1 MPVKKVC
8 VITGGT
14 SGIGLCTAQ
23 AMLEKGYTVYEL
35 SRRAEGAP
43 GMKHIMADVTKEE
56 TLAAAV
62 QEILKQEDHI
72 DVLINNAGFGIS
84 GAVEFTKTEDA
95 QHQLDVNFFG
105 MVRMNRQ
112 VLPVMRRQCHGRI
125 VNLSSVAGAIPIPFQ
140 TYYSASKAAIN
151 SYTMA
156 LANEVKPFGI
166 QVCCVQPGDIRTGFT
181 AAREKNPEGDDVYG
195 GRIARSVAGMERAR
209 RGQKERPAHQ
219 YHRPAIQILLLP
231 RQNPPGQNAELAG
244 RTDLRKIKT
253 KYIKKRFG
261 TRKMPEAFLI
271 LQKSPAGGPAGE
283 KLQKL
288 ITPRCSSKI
297 FRPIRIRM
305 MPPASSAFA
314 L

>member
-1 MPVKKVC
+1 MTPVKKVC

-43 GMKHIMADVTKEE
+43 GMNHIAADVTKEE

-62 QEILKQEDHI
+62 QEILKREDHI

-95 QHQLDVNFFG
+95 QH
-105 MVRMNRQ
+105 RQ
-112 VLPVMRRQCHGRI
+112 VLPAMRRQCYGRI

-181 AAREKNPEGDDVYG
+181 AAREKNPEGDDIYG
-195 GRIARSVAGMERAR
+195 GRIARSVAGMERDEQNGMAPEKA
-209 RGQKERPAHQ
+209 GAFIAHV
-219 YHRPAIQILLLP
+219 A
-231 RQNPPGQNAELAG
+231 
-244 RTDLRKIKT
+244 
-253 KYIKKRFG
+253 
-261 TRKMPEAFLI
+261 TRKGIQPVNTIGLQYKFFCFLVKI
-271 LQKSPAGGPAGE
+271 LPAKTLNWLVG
-283 KLQKL
+283 L
-288 ITPRCSSKI
+288 IYAK
-297 FRPIRIRM
+297 
-305 MPPASSAFA
+305 
-314 L
+314 

>member
-1 MPVKKVC
+1 MTPVKKVC

-181 AAREKNPEGDDVYG
+181 AAREKNPEGDDIYG
-195 GRIARSVAGMERAR
+195 GRIARSVAGMERDEQNGMAPEKA
-209 RGQKERPAHQ
+209 GAFIAHVADKKSVRPVNTIGLQ
-219 YHRPAIQILLLP
+219 YKFFCFLVKILPA
-231 RQNPPGQNAELAG
+231 
-244 RTDLRKIKT
+244 KT
-253 KYIKKRFG
+253 LNWLVG
-261 TRKMPEAFLI
+261 LI
-271 LQKSPAGGPAGE
+271 YAK
-283 KLQKL
+283 
-288 ITPRCSSKI
+288 
-297 FRPIRIRM
+297 
-305 MPPASSAFA
+305 
-314 L
+314 